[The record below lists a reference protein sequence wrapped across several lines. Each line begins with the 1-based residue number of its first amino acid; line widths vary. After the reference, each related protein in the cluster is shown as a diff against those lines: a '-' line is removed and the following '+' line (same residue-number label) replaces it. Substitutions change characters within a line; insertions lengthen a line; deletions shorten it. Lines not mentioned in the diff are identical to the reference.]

1 MALNKL
7 SDLNNHLFEAL
18 ERLNDDELMAGENG
32 TKEIA
37 RAKAIADVGH
47 TIIDNANLMLDAVKT
62 LDDMG
67 ITYGSQTEK
76 ATLKLLGVGEDEQ

>member
-37 RAKAIADVGH
+37 RAIADVGH